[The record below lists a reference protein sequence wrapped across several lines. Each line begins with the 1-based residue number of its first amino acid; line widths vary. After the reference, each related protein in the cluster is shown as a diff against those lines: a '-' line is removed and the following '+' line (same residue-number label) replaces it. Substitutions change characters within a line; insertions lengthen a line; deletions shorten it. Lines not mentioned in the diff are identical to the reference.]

1 MVWRGPNST
10 ASTTARGYGR
20 DHQRARKQAAQ
31 QHKPTDPCSRC
42 GHALG
47 PIGSWLHYDHTDSS
61 DGYLGFSHGSRPC
74 PVCGRRCNIRAG
86 AQKANRNSRRPIK
99 RAIIRSAES
108 LRW

>member
-1 MVWRGPNST
+1 VWRGPNST

-31 QHKPTDPCSRC
+31 QHKPTDPCARC

-47 PIGSWLHYDHTDSS
+47 PMGTWLHYDHTDSR
-61 DGYLGFSHGSRPC
+61 DDYLGFSHGSRPC

-86 AQKANRNSRRPIK
+86 AQKANRNSRR
-99 RAIIRSAES
+99 RVIRSAES